1 VKADL
6 CALAIALI
14 GIVGG
19 VAGVYGAGFTLLGVA
34 LTCTTA
40 VCAFFALV
48 VALDVALDV
57 FDAIR
62 LLWTTRIS
70 K

>member
-1 VKADL
+1 MKADL

-19 VAGVYGAGFTLLGVA
+19 GAGVYEAGFTPLGVA

-48 VALDVALDV
+48 VALDVL
-57 FDAIR
+57 DAIR